1 MEILLKDI
9 PTRMAGIKIERMDE
23 LEKNDQKE
31 ALMEKKNLGNNGF
44 FTALSNLFKEWLT
57 EFQLTL
63 TPPLR
68 QLQYIRAEVNKGN
81 NRTQG
86 SEK

>member
-1 MEILLKDI
+1 MSSQIQ
-9 PTRMAGIKIERMDE
+9 IERHTRK
-23 LEKNDQKE
+23 EKKRNQKE
-31 ALMEKKNLGNNGF
+31 ALMGNKNLTNNGF
-44 FTALSNLFKEWLT
+44 FRALSNLFKAWLT

-81 NRTQG
+81 NRTKG
-86 SEK
+86 TGK

>member
-1 MEILLKDI
+1 M
-9 PTRMAGIKIERMDE
+9 G
-23 LEKNDQKE
+23 
-31 ALMEKKNLGNNGF
+31 KKNLGNNGF

-81 NRTQG
+81 NRTKG
-86 SEK
+86 SGK